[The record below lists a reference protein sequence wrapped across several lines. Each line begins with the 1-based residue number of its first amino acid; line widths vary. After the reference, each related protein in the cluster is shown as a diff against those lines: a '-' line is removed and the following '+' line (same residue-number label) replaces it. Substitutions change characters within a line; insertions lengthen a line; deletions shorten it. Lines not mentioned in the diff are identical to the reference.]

1 MSGSGSI
8 LDDETRES
16 DEVNYGEEDPLD
28 GYGGEAQS
36 LLSDPTGYIRE
47 IVFGVLVGGVLSAI
61 TFTVRFGLDLFAEL
75 ESALGMGG
83 GAILDSVTVL
93 WSELARVIVIPIT
106 TAEGVAAGAGVFA
119 PLVVA
124 VSFLFAAALA
134 GGIVWGTVRVV
145 GFI

>member
-1 MSGSGSI
+1 MSRS
-8 LDDETRES
+8 DRFTDETTTGS
-16 DEVNYGEEDPLD
+16 DDSSQF
-28 GYGGEAQS
+28 GGEAREF
-36 LLSDPTGYIRE
+36 LAGPTAYIRE
-47 IVFGVLVGGVLSAI
+47 IVLGLLVGGALTAI
-61 TFTVRFGLDLFAEL
+61 TVTVRFGLDLYAQL

-83 GAILDSVTVL
+83 GAILDSMTVL
-93 WSELARVIVIPIT
+93 WSEVGGVVVIPIT
-106 TAEGVAAGAGVFA
+106 TAEGVAASAGVFA

>member
-1 MSGSGSI
+1 MSGS
-8 LDDETRES
+8 DDTFDPDGDYDVEIAGAQTSTS
-16 DEVNYGEEDPLD
+16 DLGD
-28 GYGGEAQS
+28 EAGD
-36 LLSDPTGYIRE
+36 LLEDPTGYIRE
-47 IVFGVLVGGVLSAI
+47 IILGVFVGGVLSAI
-61 TFTVRFGLDLFAEL
+61 TFSVRFGLDLFAQL

-83 GAILDSVTVL
+83 GAILDSMTVL